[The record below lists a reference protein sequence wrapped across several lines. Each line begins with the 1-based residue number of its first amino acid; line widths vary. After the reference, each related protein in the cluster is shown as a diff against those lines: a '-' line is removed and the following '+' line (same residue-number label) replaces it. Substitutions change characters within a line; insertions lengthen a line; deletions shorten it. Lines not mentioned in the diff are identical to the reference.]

1 MLAYVFYHWKRSEVA
16 EADYEQHL
24 RDFHTALKQAPSA
37 GFSNSW
43 CVSLSGAPWASAGGD
58 SYEDW
63 YLVRDSADLDPLN
76 DAAISASRQ
85 VPHDKAAAAAAGGT
99 AGLYKLR
106 SGTPLISPRYSSWF
120 GKPADWSYAHLY
132 EKLGKLAGAPMSLWV
147 RQMTLGPA
155 LEFCLHS
162 NSPVALPAGI
172 VSRSFETRGVFPRG
186 A

>member
-1 MLAYVFYHWKRSEVA
+1 MLAYVFYHWKRTEVSA
-16 EADYEQHL
+16 ADYEQHL
-24 RDFHTALKQAPSA
+24 RDFHAALKNAPSP

-43 CVSLSGAPWASAGGD
+43 CVSLSGAPWANAGGD

-63 YLVRDSADLDPLN
+63 YLVRNSGDLDPLN

-106 SGTPLISPRYSSWF
+106 SGSAIISPRFATWF
-120 GKPADWSYAHLY
+120 SKPADWSYGQLY
-132 EKLGKLAGAPMSLWV
+132 EKLSTLIDQPTALWV

-172 VSRSFETRGVFPRG
+172 ASRSFETRGVFPQG
-186 A
+186 V